1 MSNPRL
7 RPADFTTELV
17 SAFGPEKAGMDAAT
31 RRVYSIDASIYR
43 VDPEAVVV
51 VESETDVVRALAFC
65 RERGIPLTARTAG
78 TNLTGNALGPGVVL
92 DLSRMGRLLSVDKER
107 REARAEPGLVCAELE
122 RDLEPLG
129 LMFAP
134 DPSSGDVCRI
144 GGMIANNS
152 AGPRT
157 VKYGAVKDNV
167 SSLRV
172 ILPDGTAIEARSFA
186 LDEPAFRRLLAE
198 RPDVRTAYEAV
209 RDNAPLIRS
218 RRIGVSKNS
227 AGYNLFDLADGIAE
241 GRFDLHKL
249 FIGSEGTLGI
259 MTEATLRL
267 VPRPART
274 ATVLVFF
281 RQLADIGPAVG
292 RILSLRPSAL
302 EMLDGNTLDLIGRD
316 RFDVPADA
324 RAMLIIDLDQ
334 EPIEDVARVLDGI
347 VRGYDLAAP
356 AQTATDPEARE
367 LLWRARKAIYPT
379 LHRYGGGKKPVNFV
393 DDVVVSAE
401 RLPELIEYLES
412 YFQGMDVPVAL
423 YGHIG
428 DGNAHINPLLN
439 LADPADFQKMV
450 RISGE
455 IHQIVIT
462 KFGGSICGEHG
473 DGRIRAEFLRDLYGS
488 EVYALFIL
496 IKNAFDPGG
505 ILNPGVKLSDVP
517 FTESIDVPR
526 LVKPCAACGKC
537 NTVCPVH
544 DVRTT
549 ETMGPRG
556 WYTLLTDPS
565 LADEADASVRA
576 CLNCKSCRVVCP
588 AGVDVSALV
597 LDRRALRPDG
607 AAGRLFRFQAERPR
621 LFEGLVK
628 TAARTRGLW
637 DNKPGRILIEAASRA
652 VFRKLGPRARIPRDM
667 ILPPLARRTL
677 RERYASLAEEG
688 GAKGRIAYFHGC
700 AGNYFDDGVGDA
712 TIALLRHFGGD
723 VVLPRQVCSGTPIE
737 TYGHVGL
744 LRDRARVNIES
755 LLRFETVVTACAS
768 CTLSLREYERLFE
781 DAGWREKAGALRK
794 RVRHIAEFLVHDM
807 NVPPPKEEWSA
818 GRVTYHSSCHMRAA
832 GVTREPREL
841 IRRIPGVEFVEMR
854 DADRCAGGAG
864 TYGIKDPETS
874 TAVFER
880 KRRGIEGSGADVVA
894 TSCPAC
900 MIQLESGLRGSR
912 RVMHVAQVLAEA
924 YGLPIAVTE
933 GK

>member
-1 MSNPRL
+1 M
-7 RPADFTTELV
+7 TELV
-17 SAFGPEKAGMDAAT
+17 SAFGPAKAGIDAAT
-31 RRVYSIDASIYR
+31 RRAYSVDASIYR
-43 VDPEAVVV
+43 VDPEAVLVA
-51 VESETDVVRALAFC
+51 ENETDVVRALAFC
-65 RERGIPLTARTAG
+65 RERGVPLTARTAW

-172 ILPDGTAIEARSFA
+172 VLPDGTTIEARSFA
-186 LDEPAFRRLLAE
+186 LDEPEFRRLLAE
-198 RPDVRTAYEAV
+198 RSDVRTAFETV
-209 RDNAPLIRS
+209 RDNTPLIRS

-227 AGYNLFDLADGIAE
+227 AGYNLFDLADGIAG

-249 FIGSEGTLGI
+249 FVGSEGTLGI
-259 MTEATLRL
+259 VTEAALRL
-267 VPRPART
+267 VPRPPRT

-281 RQLADIGPAVG
+281 RRLADIGPAVG
-292 RILSLRPSAL
+292 KILSLRPSAL
-302 EMLDGNTLDLIGRD
+302 EMLDGNTLDLIGRE
-316 RFDVPADA
+316 RFDIPADA
-324 RAMLIIDLDQ
+324 RTMLLVDLDQ
-334 EPIEDVARVLDGI
+334 EPIEEVARVLDGI

-356 AQTATDPEARE
+356 AQMATDPEARA

-379 LHRYGGGKKPVNFV
+379 LHRYGSGKKPVNFV

-401 RLPELIEYLES
+401 RLPDLIEYLEE
-412 YFQGMDVPVAL
+412 YFREMDVPVAL
-423 YGHIG
+423 YGHVG

-439 LADPADFQKMV
+439 LADPADFQKMI
-450 RISGE
+450 RIYGE
-455 IHQIVIT
+455 IHRIVIT

-473 DGRIRAEFLRDLYGS
+473 DGRVRAEFLRDLYGPQ
-488 EVYALFIL
+488 VYDLFVR

-505 ILNPGVKLSDVP
+505 FLNPGVKLSDVP

-526 LVKPCAACGKC
+526 LVQPCAACGKC

-549 ETMGPRG
+549 ETMGARG

-565 LADEADASVRA
+565 LAEEAEPVVAA

-597 LDRRALRPDG
+597 LDRRARRPDR
-607 AAGRLFRFQAERPR
+607 AMGRFFRLQAERPR
-621 LFEGLVK
+621 LFESLAK
-628 TAARTRGLW
+628 TAARTRLLW
-637 DNKPGRILIEAASRA
+637 DNRPGRAAIEAVSRFC
-652 VFRKLGPRARIPRDM
+652 FRGVGPRARIPREM
-667 ILPPLARRTL
+667 ALPPLARRTL
-677 RERYASLAEEG
+677 RERFARLTEER
-688 GAKGRIAYFHGC
+688 GAKGRVAYFHGC

-712 TIALLRHFGGD
+712 AIALLRHFGAEP
-723 VVLPRQVCSGTPIE
+723 VLPRQVCSGTPIE
-737 TYGHVGL
+737 TYGHVDL
-744 LRDRARVNIES
+744 LRDRARTNIES
-755 LLRFETVVTACAS
+755 LLGFETVVTACAS
-768 CTLSLREYERLFE
+768 CTLSLREYEHLFE
-781 DAGWREKAGALRK
+781 DAAWRK
-794 RVRHIAEFLVHDM
+794 RARDLAGKVRHLTEYLLDDLKI
-807 NVPPPKEEWSA
+807 PPPA
-818 GRVTYHSSCHMRAA
+818 PGPAFGRVAYHASCHMRAA
-832 GVTREPREL
+832 GVTRQPREL
-841 IRRIPGVEFVEMR
+841 LRRIPGVEFVEMR

-874 TAVFER
+874 EAIFGR
-880 KRRGIEGSGADVVA
+880 KRRGIEGSGAEIVA

-900 MIQLESGLRGSR
+900 MIQLNNGLRGSR

-924 YGLPIAVTE
+924 YGLLAKRDS
-933 GK
+933 GA

>member
-1 MSNPRL
+1 MSRSRREPRHYL
-7 RPADFTTELV
+7 TELV
-17 SAFGPEKAGMDAAT
+17 SVFGPEKAGIDVAS
-31 RRVYSIDASIYR
+31 RRAYSVDASIYR

-51 VESETDVVRALAFC
+51 AENETDVVRALAFC

-78 TNLTGNALGPGVVL
+78 TNLTGSALGRGIVL
-92 DLSRMGRLLSVDKER
+92 ELSRMERLLSIDADR
-107 REARAEPGLVCAELE
+107 REARVQPGIICAELE
-122 RDLEPLG
+122 KDLQPMG

-144 GGMIANNS
+144 GGMVANNS

-172 ILPDGTAIEARSFA
+172 ILHDGSAIEARSFA
-186 LDEPAFRRLLAE
+186 LDEPQFRRLLAE
-198 RPDVRTAYEAV
+198 RSDVRTAYETV
-209 RDNAPLIRS
+209 RENAPLIRS

-249 FIGSEGTLGI
+249 FVGSEGTLGI
-259 MTEATLRL
+259 VTEATLCL

-316 RFDVPADA
+316 RFDIPTDA
-324 RAMLIIDLDQ
+324 RAMLIVDLDQ
-334 EPIEDVARVLDGI
+334 EPIEDVAGVLDGI

-379 LHRYGGGKKPVNFV
+379 LHRYGSGKKPVNFV
-393 DDVVVSAE
+393 DDVVVSAD
-401 RLPELIEYLES
+401 RLPELIEYLEE
-412 YFQGMDVPVAL
+412 YFRGMDVPVAL

-455 IHQIVIT
+455 IHRIVIT

-473 DGRIRAEFLRDLYGS
+473 DGRVRAEFLRDLYGP
-488 EVYALFIL
+488 EVYALFVRVKSAL
-496 IKNAFDPGG
+496 DPGG

-517 FTESIDVPR
+517 FTESIDVPH
-526 LVKPCAACGKC
+526 LVQPCGACGKC
-537 NTVCPVH
+537 NAVCPVH

-556 WYTLLTDPS
+556 WYTLMTDAS
-565 LADEADASVRA
+565 LAEEADASVRA

-597 LDRRALRPDG
+597 LERRSLRPDG
-607 AAGRLFRFQAERPR
+607 TMGRILRLQAERPR
-621 LFEGLVK
+621 LFDGLVK
-628 TAARTRGLW
+628 AAARTRGLW
-637 DNKPGRILIEAASRA
+637 DSRPGRVLLEAASRA
-652 VFRKLGPRARIPRDM
+652 YFRKLGPRARIPRGM

-677 RERYASLAEEG
+677 RERYASLTEEG
-688 GAKGRIAYFHGC
+688 GTKGKIAYFHGC

-737 TYGHVGL
+737 TYGHVDL
-744 LRDRARVNIES
+744 LRARARMNIES
-755 LLRFETVVTACAS
+755 LLVYDVVVTACAS

-781 DAGWREKAGALRK
+781 DAEWREKAGALRR

-807 NVPPPKEEWSA
+807 NIPPPKEGRPA

-841 IRRIPGVEFVEMR
+841 IRQIPGVEFVEMR

-864 TYGIKDPETS
+864 TYAIKDPETS
-874 TAVFER
+874 EAIFGR
-880 KRRGIEGSGADVVA
+880 KRRGVEESGADVVA

-900 MIQLESGLRGSR
+900 MIQLESGLKGSR
-912 RVMHVAQVLAEA
+912 RVMHIAQVLVEA
-924 YGLPIAVTE
+924 YGLLAKRE
-933 GK
+933 SKA